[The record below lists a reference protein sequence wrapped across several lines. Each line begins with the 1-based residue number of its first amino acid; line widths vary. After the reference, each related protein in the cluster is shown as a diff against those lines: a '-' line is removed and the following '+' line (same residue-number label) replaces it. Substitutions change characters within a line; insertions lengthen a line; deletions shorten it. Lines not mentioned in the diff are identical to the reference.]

1 MSANPPEAAGAEFT
15 TLATRIVAPGVLE
28 VVLNRPEVANALNTA
43 MGGELL
49 TLFERLAIAPE
60 AAPETARAVVLTGA
74 GERAFCAGADLKERR
89 GMSDAQWRAQHL
101 IFERMARAIREA
113 PVPVIAA
120 VNGAAYGGGLEIVL
134 LADFAYAVETARFAL
149 TEVTLGLI
157 PGAGG
162 TQTLPRA
169 VGPRRAK
176 EILFTGKPFTACEA
190 ETFGVVNRVLPAA
203 ALLSEA
209 RATASL
215 IAANAPLSVRR
226 LKEAVNAGQGMA
238 LEAALTLEIE
248 AYNRLV
254 PTEDRREG
262 IDAFNEKRPPRF
274 AGR

>member
-1 MSANPPEAAGAEFT
+1 MSAPPAEASAQFT
-15 TLATRIVAPGVLE
+15 TLATRTVAPGVLE
-28 VVLNRPEVANALNTA
+28 VVLNRPEVANALNTV

-49 TLFERLAIAPE
+49 ALFERLAIEPE
-60 AAPETARAVVLTGA
+60 AAPETTRAVVLTGA

-89 GMSDAQWRAQHL
+89 GMSDAQWQAQHL

-134 LADFAYAVETARFAL
+134 LADFAYAAEGARFAL
-149 TEVTLGLI
+149 TEVTLGLM

-169 VGPRRAK
+169 AGPRRAK
-176 EILFTGKPFTACEA
+176 EILFTGRPFTAHDA
-190 ETFGVVNRVLPAA
+190 ESFGVVNRVVPAA
-203 ALLSEA
+203 DLLTEA
-209 RATASL
+209 RASASL
-215 IAANAPLSVRR
+215 IAANAPLAVRR

-262 IDAFNEKRPPRF
+262 IDAFNEKRRPRF